1 MGNVPSWTHV
11 FTARLFK
18 KVVLADGISEYS
30 TPTFD
35 AALHGVA
42 PSFIASW
49 GAAFAYAFQIYFDFS
64 GYSDMAIGL
73 GYMFGIK
80 LPFNFNSPYKAT
92 SIIDFWRRWHITLSR
107 FLKHYVY
114 IPLGGNVKGKT
125 RRYINLMLTML
136 VGGLW
141 HGANWTFVVWGG
153 LHGMYLVINHGWR
166 KFRRNQR
173 ETIIYEWAAR
183 VCTMLAVVFA
193 WVFFRAES
201 FSAAKLMFE
210 GMLGFHGILP
220 TSVVEQN
227 QTVSALFRFVNIS
240 IQPGVEAWICLLIIW
255 CIALLSIVRLCQTHK
270 NLFC

>member
-1 MGNVPSWTHV
+1 
-11 FTARLFK
+11 
-18 KVVLADGISEYS
+18 
-30 TPTFD
+30 
-35 AALHGVA
+35 
-42 PSFIASW
+42 
-49 GAAFAYAFQIYFDFS
+49 
-64 GYSDMAIGL
+64 MAIGL

-92 SIIDFWRRWHITLSR
+92 SIIDFWRRWHMTLSR

-125 RRYINLMLTML
+125 RRYINLMVTML

-183 VCTMLAVVFA
+183 VLRCSQLFLPGY
-193 WVFFRAES
+193 FFVQR

-255 CIALLSIVRLCQTHK
+255 CIALLSIVWFMPNTQEFVLLRRQAGLPFGWRPTILWGATIGIICGGGAIYSIVINNK
-270 NLFC
+270 ISEFIYFIF